1 MIYYISYPRACKG
14 NNPLLWLTARFGNKT
29 DSFRAVTVRE
39 RSKRNAKRG
48 LVDFV
53 ARDPDCF
60 NGAGVLDI
68 CQRIAAEHDQIR
80 PLALLE
86 GAQILCAKKFR
97 RILGGDRDDLHRG
110 EAGIGH

>member
-1 MIYYISYPRACKG
+1 MIDYISYTRACQG
-14 NNPLLWLTARFGNKT
+14 NKPLPLVTARLRNKT

-97 RILGGDRDDLHRG
+97 RILGGDRDDLRG
-110 EAGIGH
+110 G